1 MYYPLNMRIKKA
13 IYLILGVVLFLQ
25 LPAFAFQG
33 TQSSFS
39 WDDIEESYSIRQ
51 FKVQDG
57 LPINSIKY
65 ISHHTDG
72 FLYLATY
79 DGLVRF
85 DGVRFITFNTFN
97 TPEIKS
103 NRIEWIGEGE
113 NGYLWF
119 TDTENRFYGY
129 KDGIIKQINLLG
141 KKAFK
146 IELLDNGKMLV
157 AAGDQ
162 FFIQKQGV
170 EFDVLDELPVQKKIL
185 NSSLF
190 EGNEL
195 YVLYDDGLYVWK
207 EGKFSK
213 MLTSDELL
221 VAPNSIFNL
230 TKTQEGVIWALTNQS
245 ELLRITNN
253 ETQKL
258 YRYKGSDFQF
268 WDLLDTEKELLI
280 STRIGYLQLDEVS
293 GEISD
298 YKIGSKEQN
307 YFEDKAWKVFN
318 EGLITKLGN
327 SIFIDSKEV
336 LQARANISFL
346 MIDRE
351 GSIWV
356 ATNGDGL
363 YQIKREK
370 MITIGNDKVEG
381 LSNIYSMWEGVDGIW
396 TTSFN
401 QGLHQ
406 IRENSY
412 QFWTQSNSGLTEIF
426 FRSVFENEEGEV
438 WAGNTD
444 LWKFE
449 NKRWIKID
457 NNTFNIRID
466 AIFQDSKNRFW
477 VGTRNGLFKRE
488 GNSFSPFKDV
498 NGESIE
504 SVVSIKEQDN
514 GEIVVATLG
523 QGLARLGDDEKLQ
536 FITTDNGLNSNL
548 IRDFHFT
555 SEDTLWVVTEDKG
568 LNRVIYNVNRDL
580 SQVHSITV
588 NDGLV
593 DNSLH
598 RFIIDDLGYIWINS
612 NKGIMRIQEK
622 NLNNYVDGN
631 SAYLWVSVFTE
642 EHGLMNIEGNGGS
655 INAGLITSDGK
666 LLFPNQAGIVYTRPE
681 WHLDSKFG
689 KITNPVFEEIHFSDS
704 TINLL
709 SQQQVTLPKGNRS
722 VQVKFTL
729 PYLSSS
735 NELNLEY
742 YIDGVYDEWQQVGEE
757 RTAVFTNLPSGEHH
771 LQIRGGF
778 NDGLGFRKSTLFI
791 SVPPYFYE
799 TEWFFLLSFIGLV
812 GGFIGGF
819 QFLLARSKNREKK
832 LNELVNKRTMELK
845 SALNEVEHLSEARS
859 RFFTN
864 FTHELRTPLSL
875 ILNPLDE
882 MLDESKH
889 VTSTNR
895 DSLEMMRRNARKLK
909 ELVNKLL
916 DVSKLNSDE
925 LSFRYQKV
933 ELVSASIKILSQFDQ
948 EFKRKEIKFTFDT
961 DLSNPTLILDITAL
975 EHILVN
981 LMSNAI
987 KFTSQNGTISVSIG
1001 EKEGTV
1007 VLTLKDSGA
1016 GIPENEI
1023 DRIFDPYFQGNST
1036 VSKAGGTG
1044 IGLALVKGLLERM
1057 GGEISVYSTVGEGT
1071 EFRLKFTPGDDHVT
1085 ESDTLI
1091 DSLQEHFELSKEDT
1105 TEKLSD
1111 VVVPKSE
1118 HINNTLPK
1126 VLLVE
1131 DNPDFREYFSHVI
1144 ASAYTVE
1151 TAENGK
1157 EGLEKLASFN
1167 PELIVSDIMMPEMD
1181 GYEMM
1186 KAIRAEENFKTI
1198 PFIFLSAKD
1207 SADDVEKGLNL
1218 GADIYLSKPV
1228 ENNILLTQIKVLLRR
1243 ERLLKETSNILVE
1256 AQQPPLVKE
1265 VKEIIHRHLGNPDLS
1280 VDLIAESLATSSA
1293 TLYRNWKKVSELSI
1307 NKTIAKMRFDEAL
1320 KLIREEELNIT
1331 EASYV
1336 VGFREVSYFSR
1347 AFKKEFGLS
1356 PQEYLKEH

>member
-1 MYYPLNMRIKKA
+1 MGVKKA
-13 IYLILGVVLFLQ
+13 LYLILGVVFFSQ
-25 LPAFAFQG
+25 LPAYAFQG
-33 TQSSFS
+33 GQGSFS
-39 WDDIEESYSIRQ
+39 WEDIEESYSIRQ

-119 TDTENRFYGY
+119 TDTEDRLYGY
-129 KDGIIKQINLLG
+129 KDGLIKQINLQG
-141 KKAFK
+141 KKALK
-146 IELLDNGKMLV
+146 ITQLDNGKMLV
-157 AAGDQ
+157 AAEDQ
-162 FFIQKQGV
+162 FFIQKQGTD
-170 EFDVLDELPVQKKIL
+170 FDVMDELPVQKKIL
-185 NSSLF
+185 NSYLF
-190 EGNEL
+190 DKNEL
-195 YVLYDDGLYVWK
+195 YVFYDDGLYVWK
-207 EGKFSK
+207 EGVLSK

-221 VAPNSIFNL
+221 ISANSIFNL

-268 WDLLDTEKELLI
+268 WDLLDTESRLII
-280 STRIGYLQLDEVS
+280 STRIGYLQLDKDS

-298 YKIGSKEQN
+298 YKIGIKQQN
-307 YFEDKAWKVFN
+307 YFEDKAWKVFD
-318 EGLITKLGN
+318 EGLVTKIGN
-327 SIFIDSKEV
+327 SIFIDSKEL

-346 MIDRE
+346 MVDRE

-356 ATNGDGL
+356 ATNGDGI
-363 YQIKREK
+363 YQIKRKK
-370 MITIGNDKVEG
+370 MITIGNDKVQG
-381 LSNIYSMWEGVDGIW
+381 LRNIYSMWEGIDGIW
-396 TTSFN
+396 ATSFN

-412 QFWTQSNSGLTEIF
+412 QFWTQSNSGLTEKF
-426 FRSVFENEEGEV
+426 FRSVFENNQGEV
-438 WAGNTD
+438 WAGNSD

-457 NNTFNIRID
+457 NDTFNTRID
-466 AIFQDSKNRFW
+466 AIFEDSKKRFW
-477 VGTRNGLFKRE
+477 VGTSSGLFKKE

-498 NGESIE
+498 DGESIE
-504 SVVSIKEQDN
+504 SVASIKERDT

-523 QGLARLGDDEKLQ
+523 QGLARFGDDKKLH

-555 SEDTLWVVTEDKG
+555 SDDTLWVVTEDKG
-568 LNRVIYNVNRDL
+568 LNRVIYDDNGDL

-598 RFIIDDLGYIWINS
+598 RFIEDGLGYIWINS
-612 NKGIMRIQEK
+612 NKGIMRIQEQ
-622 NLNNYVDGN
+622 NLNDYADGN

-655 INAGLITSDGK
+655 INAGMITSDGK

-681 WHLDSKFG
+681 WHLDSKFE
-689 KITNPVFEEIHFSDS
+689 KITNPIFEEIHFSES

-709 SQQQVTLPKGNRS
+709 SQQQVTLPKGDRS

-735 NELNLEY
+735 NGLNLEY
-742 YIDGVYDEWQQVGEE
+742 YIEGVYDEWQQVGEE
-757 RTAVFTNLPSGEHH
+757 RTAIFTYLPAGEHH
-771 LQIRGGF
+771 LQLRGGF
-778 NDGLGFRKSTLFI
+778 NDGLGFRTSTLII

-799 TEWFFLLSFIGLV
+799 TEWFYLISFIGLV
-812 GGFIGGF
+812 GAFIGGF

-832 LNELVNKRTMELK
+832 LNELVNKRTNELK

-859 RFFTN
+859 QFFTN

-889 VTSTNR
+889 ITSTNR

-925 LSFRYQKV
+925 ISFKYQKI

-948 EFKRKEIKFTFDT
+948 EFKRKEIKFSFDT
-961 DLSNPTLILDITAL
+961 DLSNPTIILDITAL

-987 KFTSQNGTISVSIG
+987 KFTPQQGIISVSIG
-1001 EKEGTV
+1001 ENEGYVLLTV
-1007 VLTLKDSGA
+1007 KDSGT
-1016 GIPENEI
+1016 GIPKNEI
-1023 DRIFDPYFQGNST
+1023 DRVFDPYFQGDST

-1044 IGLALVKGLLERM
+1044 IGLALVKGLVEHM
-1057 GGEISVYSTVGEGT
+1057 GGEISVDSTIGEGT
-1071 EFRLKFTPGDDHVT
+1071 EFRLKFVPGDDHVT
-1085 ESDTLI
+1085 KRDSLI
-1091 DSLQEHFELSKEDT
+1091 DSTEEHLELDIGET
-1105 TEKLSD
+1105 TEQLSD
-1111 VVVPKSE
+1111 VVLPKSE
-1118 HINNTLPK
+1118 QIDDALPK

-1131 DNPDFREYFSHVI
+1131 DNPDFREYFAQVI
-1144 ASAYTVE
+1144 ASVYTVE
-1151 TAENGK
+1151 TAENGE
-1157 EGLEKLASFN
+1157 EGLEKLATFK
-1167 PELIVSDIMMPEMD
+1167 PEIIVSDIMMPKMD

-1186 KAIRAEENFKTI
+1186 KNIRAEENFKTI

-1207 SADDVEKGLNL
+1207 SAEDVEKGLNL
-1218 GADIYLSKPV
+1218 GADIYLSKPI

-1256 AQQPPLVKE
+1256 ARQQALVKE

-1280 VDLIAESLATSSA
+1280 VDLIAESLSTSSA

-1336 VGFREVSYFSR
+1336 VGFREAAYFSR

-1356 PQEYLKEH
+1356 PQEYLKKH